1 MQLCAAKVQA
11 TTSRRVLA
19 PCDVALSLSTS
30 ASTACTAAFA
40 ANSVLLMVSP
50 ACSAQ
55 QQQLLGGHICPVWV
69 LLVDRGALADVLAS
83 TQETT
88 KKARSHCS
96 LTCIRVSHSFR
107 GPWSPVVLRFR
118 YRPPAGQGPWI
129 CSAVFE
135 RWRRETPRK
144 WAALRA
150 GGRGWAGL
158 VCLLLWSGGVRFG

>member
-1 MQLCAAKVQA
+1 VITSVQRWNVSARSLHAHPTRGLLSWKLPQAQMQLCAAKVQA

-40 ANSVLLMVSP
+40 ASSVLLMVSP

-83 TQETT
+83 IRRRR
-88 KKARSHCS
+88 KKLAHIARSLAFAC
-96 LTCIRVSHSFR
+96 LTRSVGHGHQEVPVS
-107 GPWSPVVLRFR
+107 
-118 YRPPAGQGPWI
+118 PAGR
-129 CSAVFE
+129 SRSVD
-135 RWRRETPRK
+135 
-144 WAALRA
+144 LL
-150 GGRGWAGL
+150 GG
-158 VCLLLWSGGVRFG
+158 

>member
-1 MQLCAAKVQA
+1 MH
-11 TTSRRVLA
+11 
-19 PCDVALSLSTS
+19 
-30 ASTACTAAFA
+30 
-40 ANSVLLMVSP
+40 NP

-88 KKARSHCS
+88 KKARSHRS

-129 CSAVFE
+129 CSAVEHAQGCNPAILEVVFE
-135 RWRRETPRK
+135 SRRRETPRK

-158 VCLLLWSGGVRFG
+158 GWCAFCCGLAASGSGSLRQRSVNIIPAEPHCGHHPNIAQLVER